1 MKYLYALVLLFIAVS
16 LVPKAQAQTPDP
28 VLVNGTVSVTSEI
41 RSNLEAWLAS
51 SPPSSA
57 PYYAVTYYK
66 NKTVFA
72 FVSLVGLNLGS
83 PDEDWS
89 LEDGK
94 AIWLGTVKLYPD
106 GSVEQY
112 SKNQHASGGQ
122 LLFRPKL
129 VDGGGS
135 YVLFPWMANRAV
147 IYGPRAIH
155 GDGDYGTSGMF
166 AVDLVSGSDL
176 GRSAAPDQAY
186 ASDAGTI
193 DYVCTDGDDTAVRTH
208 NDTTDDYFIY
218 AHLVTNDN
226 LAVDTDFAR
235 GALIG
240 SLKHGTFSDDCGWAE
255 QKDTHW
261 HLHWMFT
268 PANGAFQAEGCI
280 LTFSDKKWHCG
291 TKVLG
296 TGQWLIGG
304 GGTSSGHDDPAG
316 ESGYSGGN
324 ANVESSLWD
333 YMIVGLAFIIDPFF
347 KLVPEHQGLNFV
359 YTIYNTVDLF
369 FRLLYVFFY
378 GNINLLPLITIVLFI
393 FGVKT
398 VQFGFWIGAF
408 ILKAWKSLVPIF
420 GA

>member
-1 MKYLYALVLLFIAVS
+1 MKYISALIFLFVLVS
-16 LVPKAQAQTPDP
+16 LVPKVQAQTPDP
-28 VLVNGTVSVTSEI
+28 VLVNGTVSVTAEI
-41 RSNLEAWLAS
+41 RSNLEAWFAS

-66 NKTVFA
+66 SKPTFA
-72 FVSLVGLNLGS
+72 FISLVGLNLQS

-112 SKNQHASGGQ
+112 SQNQHASGGR
-122 LLFRPKL
+122 LLLSPKL
-129 VDGGGS
+129 ADGGGS
-135 YVLFPWMANRAV
+135 YVLFPWKANKAV
-147 IYGPRAIH
+147 IYGPRGIH
-155 GDGDYGTSGMF
+155 GSGDYGTSGMY
-166 AVDLVSGSDL
+166 AVDLLSGSDL
-176 GRSAAPDQAY
+176 GASAAPDTAY

-218 AHLVTNDN
+218 SHLVTNDN
-226 LAVDTDFAR
+226 LAIDTSFTR

-240 SLKHGTFSDDCGWAE
+240 SLKHGTFNDDCGWAE

-268 PANGAFQAEGCI
+268 PANDAFQAEGCV
-280 LTFSDKKWHCG
+280 LDFGDKKWHCG
-291 TKVLG
+291 TKTIG

-316 ESGYSGGN
+316 ESGYSGGTT
-324 ANVESSLWD
+324 NVESSLWD
-333 YMIVGLAFIIDPFF
+333 YVIIGLAFIIDPFF

-359 YTIYNTVDLF
+359 YVIYNSVDLF
-369 FRLLYVFFY
+369 FRLVYVFFY
-378 GNINLLPLITIVLFI
+378 GNVNLYPIIAIIGILAGLKGIQFLFWTAAFVLK
-393 FGVKT
+393 V
-398 VQFGFWIGAF
+398 
-408 ILKAWKSLVPIF
+408 WKSLVPIL